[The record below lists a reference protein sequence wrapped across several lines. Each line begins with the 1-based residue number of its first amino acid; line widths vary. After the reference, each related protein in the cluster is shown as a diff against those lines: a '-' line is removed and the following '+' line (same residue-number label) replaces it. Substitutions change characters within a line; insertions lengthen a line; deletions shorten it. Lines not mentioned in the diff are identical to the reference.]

1 MPTLDPN
8 ALAEINEDEGA
19 APEDA
24 RPGVQ
29 PVTEV
34 MIRVYVITAGEL
46 PEVSARPFAKWL
58 HGAWFDF
65 SEEPGPT
72 NGDIIAGALAHWRGG
87 Q

>member
-8 ALAEINEDEGA
+8 ALAETADEAGA
-19 APEDA
+19 APEDV

-29 PVTEV
+29 PVDDD
-34 MIRVYVITAGEL
+34 MIREHVIAAGEL
-46 PEVSARPFAKWL
+46 PPESARPFAAWL
-58 HGAWFDF
+58 HDAWFGF

-72 NGDIIAGALAHWRGG
+72 NGDIIRGALAHWRG